1 MSVCNL
7 FKELTKPT
15 GTFIT
20 FSQYLDD
27 LSQTVGSQPSIN
39 VTPSKFYALNVDYS
53 AFTNTT
59 IMQKFQ
65 NEFENLI
72 AVSKKE
78 DNWSDIISTGYW
90 SSKYDYFKQVFWNLL
105 YDMGWLDYLIYEN
118 TIELTGSR
126 EHEKTGTSFS
136 EMFCYIPNAGKKMSF
151 QVNVT
156 SVSSGNEMA
165 AGNYPEGWSSENW
178 PSTAVSYVKPSG
190 GSYLTPGNIIS
201 IEEGQDQSD
210 AFFNFNTVVVLYN
223 VNTYDPETG
232 QFNNIYTDIPLG
244 IYFTGMIES
253 GSMTNSVKKFVTDD
267 SIFENGTSY
276 GLRICSRFV
285 SSLTDGDIISSE
297 IVVDANEYLD
307 YSSVMSAM
315 AKTIQKVN
323 DLISSINQT
332 NTQWKDL
339 MISLKSQKVN
349 VPYVKEVDREPWW
362 FVNGSK
368 VIKVYPEYSGGGGI
382 DIPRAV
388 EK

>member
-1 MSVCNL
+1 
-7 FKELTKPT
+7 
-15 GTFIT
+15 
-20 FSQYLDD
+20 
-27 LSQTVGSQPSIN
+27 
-39 VTPSKFYALNVDYS
+39 
-53 AFTNTT
+53 
-59 IMQKFQ
+59 
-65 NEFENLI
+65 
-72 AVSKKE
+72 
-78 DNWSDIISTGYW
+78 
-90 SSKYDYFKQVFWNLL
+90 
-105 YDMGWLDYLIYEN
+105 
-118 TIELTGSR
+118 
-126 EHEKTGTSFS
+126 
-136 EMFCYIPNAGKKMSF
+136 MSF

-156 SVSSGNEMA
+156 PVSSRNEMA
-165 AGNYPEGWSSENW
+165 SGNYPEGWSSENW

-190 GSYLTPGNIIS
+190 GNYLTPGNTIS

-210 AFFNFNTVVVLYN
+210 AFFNFNTVVVLYD

-253 GSMTNSVKKFVTDD
+253 GEMTNSVKKFVTDD

-315 AKTIQKVN
+315 AKTLQKVN
-323 DLISSINQT
+323 DLISSINQE

-349 VPYVKEVDREPWW
+349 VPYVKEVDGEPWW

-368 VIKVYPEYSGGGGI
+368 VIKVYPEDISGGNT
-382 DIPRAV
+382 PQV
-388 EK
+388 EAQ